1 MSKKLD
7 ELFVACN
14 SMIEECD
21 CWSALA
27 SREKAK
33 SLLSNF
39 SQHNFWEPIKTAPK
53 NSEFLIVKDG
63 PMIVTAYWQTF
74 QERNAWVLLGTEE
87 KIFPTH
93 WLNIKILEEF

>member
-21 CWSALA
+21 CWSA
-27 SREKAK
+27 SDYRQKVK

-39 SQHNFWEPIKTAPK
+39 SQHNFLEPIETAPK

-63 PMIVTAYWQTF
+63 PMIVTAYWHID
-74 QERNAWVLLGTEE
+74 RNAWVLLGTEE

-93 WLNIKILEEF
+93 WLNIKILGEF